1 MLERDQEN
9 SSTTKWQFLFPN
21 HHHHPCFPP
30 ALEVEALHQ
39 RRSCVANDWRRSF
52 RKLSVA
58 LPGDT
63 QRELHWDQKT
73 SSSRSFLLLFL
84 LDLLLSNTQKS
95 HRKNQFCE
103 HPESQSRDNH
113 RRRRRRQTQVTRRR
127 RKRSSK
133 KENDV
138 Y

>member
-21 HHHHPCFPP
+21 HHHHHHHPCFPP

-73 SSSRSFLLLFL
+73 SSSSRSFLLLFL
-84 LDLLLSNTQKS
+84 LDLLLSK
-95 HRKNQFCE
+95 H
-103 HPESQSRDNH
+103 
-113 RRRRRRQTQVTRRR
+113 
-127 RKRSSK
+127 K
-133 KENDV
+133 KIPQEKPIL
-138 Y
+138 

>member
-21 HHHHPCFPP
+21 HHPCFPP

-39 RRSCVANDWRRSF
+39 RRFCVANDWRRRF

-58 LPGDT
+58 LPEDTEGD
-63 QRELHWDQKT
+63 LHWDQKT

-84 LDLLLSNTQKS
+84 LDLLLSK
-95 HRKNQFCE
+95 H
-103 HPESQSRDNH
+103 
-113 RRRRRRQTQVTRRR
+113 
-127 RKRSSK
+127 K
-133 KENDV
+133 KIPQEKTIL
-138 Y
+138 